1 MYSDSHG
8 VFRRLECFLEPP
20 PVLLVISGPSGV
32 GKDSVLNRMRELGYP
47 FHFVV
52 TMTDRAPR
60 PGEVDGVD
68 YWFVSTEEFEHMVE
82 HGEMFEYAR
91 VYGQYKGV
99 PKAQIREALAGG
111 RDVAMRVDVQGA
123 ATIRRR
129 VPGTLTVFLAPPS
142 LDVLV
147 DRLRRRS
154 GDSPEQISRRLQTAL
169 AEMERMQEFKYV
181 VVNREGELDRAVK
194 DIMAIIQAEKCR
206 TDRVVPII

>member
-1 MYSDSHG
+1 
-8 VFRRLECFLEPP
+8 
-20 PVLLVISGPSGV
+20 
-32 GKDSVLNRMRELGYP
+32 VLNRMRELGYP